1 MTISNQNSTLT
12 VTDVLTTNKAW
23 LHLILY
29 GDETLNAYDI
39 TSDISTFELTTDGW
53 FIIESYLLNEYTSIQ
68 ISTDYY
74 ILKVGA
80 IKYLYKGD
88 QICAMLNEYDK
99 VRTVLT
105 ESDSTNVFMLC
116 NIESCLGI
124 LNTDVLDQYM
134 AGVNCSAVNTS
145 KSDIVYMTYS
155 TLQYMAKRGH
165 FAEAQRLLE
174 RINKCGYLCG
184 QTNCPDSTPCNCN

>member
-53 FIIESYLLNEYTSIQ
+53 FIIESYLLDEYDFIQ

-124 LNTDVLDQYM
+124 LNTDILDQYM

-165 FAEAQRLLE
+165 FAEAQRLLDK
-174 RINKCGYLCG
+174 INKCGYLCG
-184 QTNCPDSTPCNCN
+184 QSSANVPCNCGS